1 MLYALFVFAERLP
14 EITVNINQQLV
25 YQSTSECGTRRA
37 MNDLNDIKEGEYAPP
52 SPRISESSALS
63 EPEDDDL
70 STDHSPADYI
80 SELKLRAGP

>member
-14 EITVNINQQLV
+14 EITVNINQQVV
-25 YQSTSECGTRRA
+25 YQSTSERATRA

-52 SPRISESSALS
+52 SPRMSESSALS
-63 EPEDDDL
+63 EPEDDEL

-80 SELKLRAGP
+80 SELKLRADP

>member
-1 MLYALFVFAERLP
+1 MLYALFIFVERQP
-14 EITVNINQQLV
+14 EITVNINQQVV
-25 YQSTSECGTRRA
+25 YQSTSECATRT

-63 EPEDDDL
+63 EPGDDDL

-80 SELKLRAGP
+80 SELKLRADP

>member
-14 EITVNINQQLV
+14 EITVNINQQVV

-37 MNDLNDIKEGEYAPP
+37 MNDLNDIKERECAPP

-80 SELKLRAGP
+80 SELKLRADT